1 METTTQNMLTLL
13 HISLSGKKPDIP
25 VFSYKEWEDIY
36 WLARKHGV
44 VTMINDAIEMLP
56 PDHQP
61 QGDIA
66 LSWTLSAERT
76 RYHFNHQAEVL
87 QRIDS
92 KAQAEGLPYVLLK
105 GMSLARLYPR
115 PDSRACGDIDICFPH
130 NYEQGNVLLGNPNA
144 AIDGKHAEMSID
156 GVNVE
161 NHLHLLDLH
170 YTSQRRAEAFIWK
183 SLDPVPDD
191 HTLPPMANMVYL
203 LMHTVCHLT
212 AKFKLP
218 MRNIIDWGIFLRA
231 NRNNLDPQACHRI
244 IQHIGMVN
252 AFNILTYL
260 ASEFIETD
268 LSSFIIGRIRQDDV
282 KRMRELILTK
292 KYLDPVPKGL
302 PLTQRIAARARRRRQ
317 RSWLYRYLPSTRIE
331 RLRNLI
337 VQAFQPTFD
346 NEEQQ

>member
-130 NYEQGNVLLGNPNA
+130 NYEQGNALLGNPNPLYQPA
-144 AIDGKHAEMSID
+144 PCRSLYMEVFGSR
-156 GVNVE
+156 
-161 NHLHLLDLH
+161 
-170 YTSQRRAEAFIWK
+170 SRRPHSAPNGE
-183 SLDPVPDD
+183 
-191 HTLPPMANMVYL
+191 Y
-203 LMHTVCHLT
+203 
-212 AKFKLP
+212 
-218 MRNIIDWGIFLRA
+218 
-231 NRNNLDPQACHRI
+231 
-244 IQHIGMVN
+244 
-252 AFNILTYL
+252 
-260 ASEFIETD
+260 
-268 LSSFIIGRIRQDDV
+268 
-282 KRMRELILTK
+282 
-292 KYLDPVPKGL
+292 GL
-302 PLTQRIAARARRRRQ
+302 PAHAHSMSSHRQ
-317 RSWLYRYLPSTRIE
+317 
-331 RLRNLI
+331 
-337 VQAFQPTFD
+337 VQAPDAQYH
-346 NEEQQ
+346 